1 MSFNVLEFITG
12 ASYPKD
18 KTHIYLDGES
28 ASRRS
33 QLLKEPESKARDKE
47 IDALEKKIAETAITV
62 ELQGFP
68 EHVRRTILRQAEN
81 EAEEKGL
88 TGNDKSE
95 YGLYSLLAST
105 VVSVSSPSGEKDT
118 TEMTP
123 ERLFDIYK
131 EVPSGGM
138 DEFFKKA
145 NALAID
151 SLEFEGSADQD
162 F

>member
-1 MSFNVLEFITG
+1 MSFNVLEFVTG

-18 KTHIYLDGES
+18 KAHIYLDGAS

-105 VVSVSSPSGEKDT
+105 VASVSSPSGEKDT

-131 EVPSGGM
+131 AVPPGGM

>member
-1 MSFNVLEFITG
+1 MSFDVLEFVTG
-12 ASYPKD
+12 ATYPKD
-18 KTHIYLDGES
+18 KALIYLDGES
-28 ASRRS
+28 ASRRN

-47 IDALEKKIAETAITV
+47 IDALEKKIAESAFTV
-62 ELQGFP
+62 ELRGFP
-68 EHVRRTILRQAEN
+68 EHVRRTILRKAED
-81 EAEEKGL
+81 EAKEKGL
-88 TGNDKSE
+88 TDSDKSE
-95 YGLYSLLAST
+95 YGLYSLFAAT

-131 EVPSGGM
+131 AAPLGGM

-145 NALAID
+145 NALAME
-151 SLEFEGSADQD
+151 SLEFEGSVGQD

>member
-1 MSFNVLEFITG
+1 MSFNVLEFVTG

-18 KTHIYLDGES
+18 KARIYLDGAS

-105 VVSVSSPSGEKDT
+105 VASVSSPSGEKDT

-131 EVPSGGM
+131 EVPPGGM

>member
-1 MSFNVLEFITG
+1 MSFNVLEFVTG

-18 KTHIYLDGES
+18 RAHIYLDGES

-47 IDALEKKIAETAITV
+47 VDALEKKIAETAITV

-131 EVPSGGM
+131 EVPAGGM

-145 NALAID
+145 NSLAID

>member
-18 KTHIYLDGES
+18 KAHIYLDGES

-47 IDALEKKIAETAITV
+47 VDALEKKIAETAITV

-68 EHVRRTILRQAEN
+68 EHVRRTILRKAEN